1 MSNTQILCKEIKN
14 NKYELMSEDTTKLFA
29 SLILIE
35 NDEKALQEVK
45 TFANNMYESS
55 TIAAIIYKRYQA
67 FKESKKLPEIDDS
80 VFLMG
85 DAFANGNP
93 GRGVLFL
100 IDVLG
105 NYHTKDRITLDDI
118 TNLYPD
124 GYYSFETCQSIVDN
138 YVKTHML
145 KFSELY

>member
-1 MSNTQILCKEIKN
+1 MDELICKDIQ
-14 NKYELMSEDTTKLFA
+14 NKQYELMSEDTTKLFV
-29 SLILIE
+29 SLVLIE

-67 FKESKKLPEIDDS
+67 FKESKKLPEIDNS
-80 VFLMG
+80 VFLIG
-85 DAFANGNP
+85 DAFSGGNP

-100 IDVLG
+100 IDILG
-105 NYHTKDRITLDDI
+105 NYHTKDKITLDDVI
-118 TNLYPD
+118 NLYPN
-124 GYYSFETCQSIVDN
+124 GYYNFETCQNIVDN
-138 YVKTHML
+138 YVKTGLL